1 MVYWVISCS
10 HITTFSL
17 LGCMADT
24 ASRNCPASM
33 ISSRYRFDRFRYSW
47 NWGWRVIDDDDFLG
61 EPIFVEIV
69 PIRLSRT

>member
-10 HITTFSL
+10 HVTTFSL
-17 LGCMADT
+17 LGCMSDA
-24 ASRNCPASM
+24 ASSNCPAGM
-33 ISSRYRFDRFRYSW
+33 VPNRYRFDRFGYSW
-47 NWGWRVIDDDDFLG
+47 GRGWRVIDDDDFLG